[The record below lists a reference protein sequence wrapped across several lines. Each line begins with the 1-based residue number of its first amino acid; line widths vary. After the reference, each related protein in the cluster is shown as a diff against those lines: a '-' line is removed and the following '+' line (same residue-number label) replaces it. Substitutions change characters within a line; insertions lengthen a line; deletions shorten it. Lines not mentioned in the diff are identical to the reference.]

1 MNRMVTIICV
11 VSIFVFG
18 TLLAQSPVN
27 VNLGIGGGLS
37 LPMDKLSDATNA
49 GFHLGGKARI
59 SGFMPLNVT
68 GSANYNRLAFKV
80 GSDAFEV
87 WMLGAGIEYPI
98 PSVSVSPYFALEALL
113 DIMTKMPP
121 AGDTRKS
128 IGVGLGCGI
137 EFPVPGFGSVDASAK
152 YQFLNVLLKEGE
164 ETVSQIGVTVLLMFG
179 VI

>member
-1 MNRMVTIICV
+1 MMRVLIIGGIISLISFGAVIAQVPVTV
-11 VSIFVFG
+11 D
-18 TLLAQSPVN
+18 
-27 VNLGIGGGLS
+27 LGVGGGLS
-37 LPMDKLSDATNA
+37 LPMDKLGDATNA

-59 SGFMPLNVT
+59 SGFIPLNIT
-68 GSANYNRLAFKV
+68 GSANYNRLTYKV
-80 GSDAFEV
+80 GSDAFEI

-98 PSVSVSPYFALEALL
+98 PSVSVTPYLALEGLL
-113 DIMTKMPP
+113 DIMAKMPP

-128 IGVGLGCGI
+128 IGIGLGCGV
-137 EFPVPGFGSVDASAK
+137 EFPVPGLGSVDASAK